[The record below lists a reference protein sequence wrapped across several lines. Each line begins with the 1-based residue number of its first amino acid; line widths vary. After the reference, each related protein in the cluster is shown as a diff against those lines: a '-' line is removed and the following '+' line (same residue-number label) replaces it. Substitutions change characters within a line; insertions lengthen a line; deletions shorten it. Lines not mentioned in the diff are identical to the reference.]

1 MGNIKIHDTDYIS
14 DIKQIIEQS
23 RKHTYASIN
32 TIMIKSYWLVGRR
45 IVEEEQGGTSRAEY
59 GKYLLKNLAEELTPI
74 YGNTYSVR
82 RLQDYRQFYLYFKDI
97 EIWHSRMPNLTWT
110 HYRELLTINDEKA
123 RHWYMQEEILKKIWD
138 LGIGNWELGIGS
150 WGVGIETSASIVKVH
165 SSEFRVQSS
174 EF

>member
-1 MGNIKIHDTDYIS
+1 
-14 DIKQIIEQS
+14 
-23 RKHTYASIN
+23 
-32 TIMIKSYWLVGRR
+32 MIKSYWLVGRR

-138 LGIGNWELGIGS
+138 LGIGNWELGIGD
-150 WGVGIETSASIVKVH
+150 WGIETSASTVSVCVD
-165 SSEFRVQSS
+165 SQSS
-174 EF
+174 EFIYFFQKEIFNIDILYSFFICP